1 MRVVIVGASG
11 NVGSALLRRLVD
23 DPVVTSVGGVASR
36 VPRADGSS
44 TVVPPFDAA
53 EWVRCD
59 LTDPEDV
66 VASRLAGAFVGADT
80 VVHLAW
86 ALDPAHDRDE
96 LARVNVEGTRRVA
109 TAAAR
114 AGVGHL
120 VVASCAS
127 AYSPAFDDVPRDEH
141 WPTAGVAGSVSSAQ
155 KVEVEEFLDR
165 FDEQHP
171 GVVVTRVR
179 APFTFQRDAASEV
192 SRLFFGRLLPAPL
205 RRKGH
210 LPTLVWP
217 RGMRLQVVHADDLAD
232 AYREIVVGRHAGA
245 FNVAAEGVLTGPD
258 VAAIVSQGQLRE
270 VSPGSLRRWV
280 SLAWSARLVPLDPG
294 WLDVALA
301 VPVLDASRVRELM
314 HWEPVHDARA
324 TVAEVVGGLVE
335 GAGTQSP
342 PLLPT

>member
-1 MRVVIVGASG
+1 MRVVVVGASG
-11 NVGSALLRRLVD
+11 NVGSALLRRLAG
-23 DPVVTSVGGVASR
+23 DPVVTSVVGVASR

-44 TVVPPFDAA
+44 TVVPPFDTA
-53 EWVRCD
+53 EWARCD
-59 LTDPEDV
+59 LTDPEEV
-66 VASRLAGAFVGADT
+66 VASRLAGAFVGADA

-86 ALDPAHDRDE
+86 AIDPAHDREE

-109 TAAAR
+109 AAAAR

-127 AYSPAFDDVPRDEH
+127 ACSPAFDDTPRDEY
-141 WPTAGVAGSVSSAQ
+141 WPTAGIAGSVSSAQ
-155 KVEVEEFLDR
+155 KAEVEEILDR
-165 FDEQHP
+165 FSAEHP

-192 SRLFFGRLLPAPL
+192 SRLFFGKLLPAPL

-232 AYREIVVGRHAGA
+232 AYLEILVGRHAGT
-245 FNVAAEGVLTGPD
+245 FNVAAPDVLTGPD
-258 VAAIVSQGQLRE
+258 VAAIVSQGRLRE
-270 VSPGSLRRWV
+270 VSPGALRRAV
-280 SLAWSARLVPLDPG
+280 ALAWAARLVPLDPG
-294 WLDVALA
+294 WFDVALA
-301 VPVLDASRVRELM
+301 VPVLDTSRARRLLR
-314 HWEPVHDARA
+314 WAPVHDARA
-324 TVAEVVGGLVE
+324 TVTEVVGGLVE

-342 PLLPT
+342 PLLPS

>member
-11 NVGSALLRRLVD
+11 NVGSALLRRLAD
-23 DPVVTSVGGVASR
+23 EPVVTSVVGVASR
-36 VPRADGSS
+36 VPRVDGSS
-44 TVVPPFDAA
+44 TVVPPFDTAG
-53 EWVRCD
+53 WTRCD

-66 VASRLAGAFVGADT
+66 VMSRLEGAFVGADA

-86 ALDPAHDRDE
+86 AIDPAHDRDE

-109 TAAAR
+109 AAAAR

-127 AYSPAFDDVPRDEH
+127 ACSPAFDDVPRDEY
-141 WPTAGVAGSVSSAQ
+141 WPTAGIAGSVNSAQ
-155 KVEVEEFLDR
+155 KVEVEELLDR
-165 FDEQHP
+165 FSAAHP

-205 RRKGH
+205 RRKGY

-217 RGMRLQVVHADDLAD
+217 RGMRLQVVHADDLAE
-232 AYREIVVGRHAGA
+232 AYRAILVGRHAGT
-245 FNVAAEGVLTGPD
+245 FNVAAPDVLSGPD
-258 VAAIVSQGQLRE
+258 VAAIVSQGRLRE
-270 VSPGSLRRWV
+270 VSPTSLRRLV
-280 SLAWSARLVPLDPG
+280 ALAWAARAVPLDPG
-294 WLDVALA
+294 WFDVALA
-301 VPVLDASRVRELM
+301 VPVLDASRARRLLR
-314 HWEPVHDARA
+314 WAPAHDARE
-324 TVAEVVGGLVE
+324 TVAEVVDGLVE

-342 PLLPT
+342 PLLPH

>member
-1 MRVVIVGASG
+1 MRVVVVGASG
-11 NVGSALLRRLVD
+11 NVGSALLRRLAG
-23 DPVVTSVGGVASR
+23 DPVVTSVVGVASR

-44 TVVPPFDAA
+44 TVVPPFDTA
-53 EWVRCD
+53 EWARCD
-59 LTDPEDV
+59 LTDPEEV
-66 VASRLAGAFVGADT
+66 VASRLAGAFVGADA

-86 ALDPAHDRDE
+86 AIDPAHDREE

-109 TAAAR
+109 AAAAR

-127 AYSPAFDDVPRDEH
+127 ACSPAFDDTPRDEY
-141 WPTAGVAGSVSSAQ
+141 WPTAGIAGSVSSAQ
-155 KVEVEEFLDR
+155 KAEVEEILDR
-165 FDEQHP
+165 FSAEHP

-232 AYREIVVGRHAGA
+232 AYREILVGRHPGT
-245 FNVAAEGVLTGPD
+245 FNVAAPGVLTGPD
-258 VAAIVSQGQLRE
+258 VAAIVSQGRLRE
-270 VSPGSLRRWV
+270 VSPGSLRRMV
-280 SLAWSARLVPLDPG
+280 ALAWAARLVPLDPG
-294 WLDVALA
+294 WFDVALA
-301 VPVLDASRVRELM
+301 VPVLDTSRARRLLR
-314 HWEPVHDARA
+314 WAPVHDARA
-324 TVAEVVGGLVE
+324 TVTEVVGGLVE

-342 PLLPT
+342 PLLPS